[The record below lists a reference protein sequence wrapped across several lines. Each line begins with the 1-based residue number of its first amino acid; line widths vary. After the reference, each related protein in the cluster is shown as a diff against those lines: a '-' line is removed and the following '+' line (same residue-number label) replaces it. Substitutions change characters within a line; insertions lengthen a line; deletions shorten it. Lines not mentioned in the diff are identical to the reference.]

1 MARKKLSPVQA
12 TRKSVRSLPPEKFSK
27 AIEEA
32 PIFGRGSYRSSV
44 WPLSLV
50 LCLCVCTLNQ
60 TQPLV
65 CCMTAS
71 MLPVRDCPHSLRTPD
86 LHVFAYVLCDRMLL
100 LNVYSP
106 SPDCSAAHVGNAA
119 ATGKSRLIAGDT
131 GFCVCAPRI
140 HRCATARKDC
150 VPRKLALTT
159 SPALPCFRCALCTPF
174 TVLVWLL
181 PTSSRVLR
189 CRTCNTHKVTTLE
202 A

>member
-71 MLPVRDCPHSLRTPD
+71 MLPVHYLCVIVPSDSPQFENTRSARFGLRSL
-86 LHVFAYVLCDRMLL
+86 
-100 LNVYSP
+100 
-106 SPDCSAAHVGNAA
+106 
-119 ATGKSRLIAGDT
+119 
-131 GFCVCAPRI
+131 
-140 HRCATARKDC
+140 
-150 VPRKLALTT
+150 
-159 SPALPCFRCALCTPF
+159 
-174 TVLVWLL
+174 
-181 PTSSRVLR
+181 
-189 CRTCNTHKVTTLE
+189 
-202 A
+202 

>member
-1 MARKKLSPVQA
+1 MAQSLTGLLVLESTQVETLAGQLTSAARRSSHAMARKKLSPVQA

-86 LHVFAYVLCDRMLL
+86 LHVFAYVLCDRILL

-106 SPDCSAAHVGNAA
+106 SPDCTAAHVGDAA
-119 ATGKSRLIAGDT
+119 ATGKSR
-131 GFCVCAPRI
+131 
-140 HRCATARKDC
+140 
-150 VPRKLALTT
+150 
-159 SPALPCFRCALCTPF
+159 
-174 TVLVWLL
+174 
-181 PTSSRVLR
+181 
-189 CRTCNTHKVTTLE
+189 
-202 A
+202 